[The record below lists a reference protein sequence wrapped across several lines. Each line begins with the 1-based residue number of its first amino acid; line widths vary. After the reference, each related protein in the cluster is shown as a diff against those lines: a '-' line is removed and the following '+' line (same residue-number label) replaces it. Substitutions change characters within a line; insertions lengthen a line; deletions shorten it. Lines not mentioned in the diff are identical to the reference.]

1 MGYFLKKTKN
11 NKGVYLQIYESFYDP
26 TRKQTAHR
34 SVRPVGYVHELK
46 AGGIDDPVAHFKREV
61 DAMNERRLENES
73 RARVREIGEEGAE
86 RMLGYFPLKGVNS
99 LLGVER
105 DFDEANRLYE
115 QAVEL
120 GSYRA
125 ADAIAKHCE
134 KGTCGRTVDFAKA
147 VEYREKAAAL
157 GSVSAALALY
167 VYYTDGVGDVVKRD
181 DAKAVAALL
190 IAAEQND
197 YVALSRLAEIYR
209 NGWRGVEKDEKKAD
223 DFAKRAAK
231 VAAGR

>member
-105 DFDEANRLYE
+105 DFGYLQLHSGFRFSLYE
-115 QAVEL
+115 MTSSLVYARACAPCSKSKTSQTRQSS
-120 GSYRA
+120 GSANPLPTRP
-125 ADAIAKHCE
+125 
-134 KGTCGRTVDFAKA
+134 
-147 VEYREKAAAL
+147 
-157 GSVSAALALY
+157 
-167 VYYTDGVGDVVKRD
+167 
-181 DAKAVAALL
+181 
-190 IAAEQND
+190 
-197 YVALSRLAEIYR
+197 
-209 NGWRGVEKDEKKAD
+209 
-223 DFAKRAAK
+223 
-231 VAAGR
+231 